1 MANKT
6 FNQEEQAI
14 LNILIMKGSRGYD
27 KFLFEKYYRKDSILS
42 LKRKKMMTYNSMK
55 QTYRVT
61 KKGIISYYKS
71 EDSGS
76 Y

>member
-1 MANKT
+1 MAKKI

-14 LNILIMKGSRGYD
+14 LNILVIRVPKGYD
-27 KFLFEKYYRKDSILS
+27 KFLFEKYYRKDAILS
-42 LKRKKMMTYNSMK
+42 LKRKKMVVYNSMK

-61 KKGIISYYKS
+61 KKGIASYYKF
-71 EDSGS
+71 EDDGA